1 MKETLYKFVTKCF
14 KVISARK
21 FCFWLNNQLF
31 NMAKSEVI
39 LFKTVRN
46 WPGFALQTR
55 WLIMV
60 FSILVVYEVFWTHV
74 AQMQFLGP
82 RLQGQGIF

>member
-1 MKETLYKFVTKCF
+1 MFQSYFCKEIL
-14 KVISARK
+14 
-21 FCFWLNNQLF
+21 LNNQLF

-39 LFKTVRN
+39 FFKTVRN

-60 FSILVVYEVFWTHV
+60 FSTLV
-74 AQMQFLGP
+74 AC
-82 RLQGQGIF
+82 